1 MEMMEG
7 LRIVDFKDLLNV
19 LNSLEDELKQ
29 LMITALNA
37 PEGLELLGTK
47 LDYLCEFI
55 VSEENEKLWRQWG
68 DREDVI
74 QCTKRLRA
82 TSDEALC
89 MVEKMRA
96 LRVYTEEWDMDLYL
110 SLLSASVNEERHYAQ
125 IDGTSKVLFIGAG
138 AFPLSAFI
146 IAKETCAEVVCT
158 DIDHEAIYHGEKLA
172 QFLGLQKILHYSDS
186 HLRHPEFLAA
196 TTHVFIASLVAEKKE
211 LLEELKSKVPPNCKI
226 IVRYGNGLKS
236 VFNYPLEI
244 SLLKEWQ
251 VKSIKRDNCIYDT
264 IILQP
269 HKMAAV
275 KAT

>member
-1 MEMMEG
+1 MEG
-7 LRIVDFKDLLNV
+7 LRIVGHEDLLNV

-29 LMITALNA
+29 LMIKALNA
-37 PEGLELLGTK
+37 PEGLELLGAK
-47 LDYLCEFI
+47 LDYLCEYI
-55 VSEENEKLWRQWG
+55 VCEENERLWNQWG
-68 DREDVI
+68 DREDVM
-74 QCTKRLRA
+74 QCAMRLRV

-110 SLLSASVNEERHYAQ
+110 SLLSASVNEERLYAQ
-125 IDGTSKVLFIGAG
+125 IDGTSKVIFIGAG

-158 DIDHEAIYHGEKLA
+158 DIDDEAVYHGRKLA
-172 QFLGLQKILHYSDS
+172 QFLGLQRILHYSDS

-196 TTHVFIASLVAEKKE
+196 ATHVFIASLVAEKQE
-211 LLEELKSKVPPNCKI
+211 ILEELKSKVPLDCKM

-236 VFNYPLEI
+236 IFNYPLEI

-251 VKSIKRDNCIYDT
+251 VKSIKLDNCIYDT
-264 IILQP
+264 IILRL
-269 HKMAAV
+269 
-275 KAT
+275 